1 MNPEKNGF
9 QEHSI
14 YLHREVI
21 QYLRAN
27 DESLNHILVKARIAQ
42 KLPVFLNAEERNFIR
57 IRKVM
62 LF

>member
-1 MNPEKNGF
+1 MNLEKNGF
-9 QEHSI
+9 QEHSV
-14 YLHREVI
+14 YLHGALI

-27 DESLNHILVKARIAQ
+27 DESLNHMLIKAGITH
-42 KLPVFLNAEERNFIR
+42 KLPGFLNAEQRNFIR